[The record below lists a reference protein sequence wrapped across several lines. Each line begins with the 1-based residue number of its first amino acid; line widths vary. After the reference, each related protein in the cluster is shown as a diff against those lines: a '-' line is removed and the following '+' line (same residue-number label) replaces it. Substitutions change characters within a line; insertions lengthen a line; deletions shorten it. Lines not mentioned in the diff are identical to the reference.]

1 MSSHNQAKDLAKAFT
16 DIRNRDVEARGAFDP
31 RFDKRIK
38 SANQDE
44 SISKPITASIA
55 GKVAVPPVVST
66 NEAPNIPPSNSIQ
79 PVVFDPSTALYYGD
93 SIATGLGHQGAR
105 GDATTDAQ
113 AVVQPLYWL
122 L

>member
-44 SISKPITASIA
+44 STTSLSLLLLL
-55 GKVAVPPVVST
+55 GK
-66 NEAPNIPPSNSIQ
+66 
-79 PVVFDPSTALYYGD
+79 
-93 SIATGLGHQGAR
+93 
-105 GDATTDAQ
+105 
-113 AVVQPLYWL
+113 
-122 L
+122 